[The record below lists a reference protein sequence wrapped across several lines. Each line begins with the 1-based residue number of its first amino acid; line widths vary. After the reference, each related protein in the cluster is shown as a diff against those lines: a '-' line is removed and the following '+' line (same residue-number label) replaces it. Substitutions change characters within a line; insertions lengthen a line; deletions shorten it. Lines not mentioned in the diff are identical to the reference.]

1 MIEDLVIK
9 LYENSYLYKFNDL
22 EIRLMDQEKYTVD
35 KTIDNLTLYKF
46 DEFFGTTESI
56 EKYPNLRI
64 RLNCLEQ
71 LINFLLGKDTNTDS
85 QKIVLKQL
93 CEKYLIL
100 RASFT
105 FRRILNDIKLVY
117 KCPIPIVQQKELL
130 MILNGL
136 NELSVND
143 GNNDDLKK
151 LSRLLIQLIPY
162 SSRINNL
169 DKVLPQVLIKISL

>member
-1 MIEDLVIK
+1 M
-9 LYENSYLYKFNDL
+9 
-22 EIRLMDQEKYTVD
+22 
-35 KTIDNLTLYKF
+35 
-46 DEFFGTTESI
+46 
-56 EKYPNLRI
+56 
-64 RLNCLEQ
+64 
-71 LINFLLGKDTNTDS
+71 
-85 QKIVLKQL
+85 
-93 CEKYLIL
+93 IL

>member
-1 MIEDLVIK
+1 M
-9 LYENSYLYKFNDL
+9 
-22 EIRLMDQEKYTVD
+22 
-35 KTIDNLTLYKF
+35 
-46 DEFFGTTESI
+46 
-56 EKYPNLRI
+56 
-64 RLNCLEQ
+64 
-71 LINFLLGKDTNTDS
+71 
-85 QKIVLKQL
+85 
-93 CEKYLIL
+93 
-100 RASFT
+100 
-105 FRRILNDIKLVY
+105 NDIKLVY

-143 GNNDDLKK
+143 NNNDDLKK

>member
-1 MIEDLVIK
+1 MS
-9 LYENSYLYKFNDL
+9 NS
-22 EIRLMDQEKYTVD
+22 
-35 KTIDNLTLYKF
+35 
-46 DEFFGTTESI
+46 
-56 EKYPNLRI
+56 
-64 RLNCLEQ
+64 
-71 LINFLLGKDTNTDS
+71 
-85 QKIVLKQL
+85 
-93 CEKYLIL
+93 
-100 RASFT
+100 
-105 FRRILNDIKLVY
+105 
-117 KCPIPIVQQKELL
+117 IVQQKELL